1 MRQGNFNLKIWK
13 NQPRDLSFE
22 FNTPGFPDKNS
33 IAKDI
38 NILLNKLPTKT
49 YERKEIKTHEAIKNK
64 FHQLYLNSED
74 AFLEIK
80 LPDFEYPVIFDEV
93 IILYFKLIY
102 KYLKYRLSTAKLLRY
117 HIHLKSFLS
126 KKKIYCVYNF

>member
-13 NQPRDLSFE
+13 NQTRDLSFE
-22 FNTPGFPDKNS
+22 LNTPGFPDKNS

-38 NILLNKLPTKT
+38 NVLLNKLPTMT
-49 YERKEIKTHEAIKNK
+49 YERKEIKTHEAIKSK

-74 AFLEIK
+74 AFLENK

-102 KYLKYRLSTAKLLRY
+102 KYLKYK
-117 HIHLKSFLS
+117 FS
-126 KKKIYCVYNF
+126 K